1 MGRTDYN
8 IQIVNRFINRVNRRI
23 SFGNAASL
31 LVAVALVG
39 QVLGFLRNRLISTNF
54 TVTDPGSSDAF
65 FVAFMIPD
73 FFYFTIA
80 AGALGVAFMPYIA
93 THVNSGDRR
102 QVWRITSSLMNILA
116 ITMFAIGIIILVFA
130 DPLVRLLAPNLQPE
144 NFEQAVTIM
153 RLISMNPLFFSLSG
167 IITSVQQ
174 SYGRFFFFAIGPL
187 VYNLTIIASIFL
199 FKDTLGVVGLGW
211 GALLGALLAL
221 GTAFLGVIG
230 LGFCYYPKI
239 AWKNTDFK
247 GVLRQLPPR
256 SLDQGIDQVNSIV
269 EINRAQ
275 ALGVGPVSYYNFA
288 LTLHNVPIMLLGTSL
303 ATAAF
308 PRFTERLA
316 QGRHDLFRKDFLKI
330 LRIMIWLTMPTIVVA
345 YFARGYLARLIFGD
359 VAPEVALIFGY
370 LTVAILFRIIYS
382 LVSRYFYA
390 QKDTRTPL
398 YVSIFAIA
406 LNIYLAFTLSRPDS
420 YGISGLALAQSIVAV
435 TEVLILSVIMVKRDP
450 KLLDPKFLSGLL
462 RILSVTGFAI
472 VAAFLAVS
480 IFPLLATDRGFVS
493 LVAKLSFITAATFGV
508 YVGISLLFSLEEA
521 KPVIRRAKAMLLK
534 PIRVYR

>member
-1 MGRTDYN
+1 MGL
-8 IQIVNRFINRVNRRI
+8 VNRFINRVNRRI
-23 SFGNAASL
+23 SFGSAAGL

-39 QVLGFLRNRLISTNF
+39 QALGFLRNRLISTNF

-93 THVNSGDRR
+93 AHVNSGDRR
-102 QVWRITSSLMNILA
+102 MVWRLTSSLMNVLIIAMLA
-116 ITMFAIGIIILVFA
+116 VGVVILVFA
-130 DPLVRLLAPNLQPE
+130 PQLVRLLAPDLAAHPE
-144 NFEQAVTIM
+144 NFHQAVTIM
-153 RLISMNPLFFSLSG
+153 RLVAMNPLLFSLSG

-187 VYNLTIIASIFL
+187 VYNSTIIVSIFL
-199 FKDTLGVVGLGW
+199 FKDSIGIIGLGW
-211 GALLGALLAL
+211 GALVGALLAL
-221 GTAFLGVIG
+221 ATSFLGVIG
-230 LGFCYYPKI
+230 LGFRYSPKI
-239 AWKNTDFK
+239 MWWHKDFK
-247 GVLRQLPPR
+247 GILRQLPPR
-256 SLDQGIDQVNSIV
+256 SLDQGIDQLNSVV

-316 QGRHDLFRKDFLKI
+316 QNRYDLFRKDFLKI
-330 LRIMIWLTMPTIVVA
+330 LRIMIWLTMPTIIVG

-370 LTVAILFRIIYS
+370 LAVAILFRIIYS
-382 LVSRYFYA
+382 LVSRNFYA

-398 YVSIFAIA
+398 YVSFFAIA
-406 LNIYLAFTLSRPDS
+406 LNIYLAFTLTQPDS
-420 YGISGLALAQSIVAV
+420 YGVAGLALAQSIVAG

-450 KLLDPKFLSGLL
+450 KLLDPKFLGGLL
-462 RILSVTGFAI
+462 KILSVSGFA
-472 VAAFLAVS
+472 VLTAFVTVS
-480 IFPLLATDRGFVS
+480 MFPLLVTDRGFTA
-493 LVAKLSFITAATFGV
+493 LVAKLAVITLSTFGV
-508 YVGISLLFSLEEA
+508 YVGISLIFGLEEA
-521 KPVIRRAKAMLLK
+521 RPVIRRVKAILLK
-534 PIRVYR
+534 PVRVFR